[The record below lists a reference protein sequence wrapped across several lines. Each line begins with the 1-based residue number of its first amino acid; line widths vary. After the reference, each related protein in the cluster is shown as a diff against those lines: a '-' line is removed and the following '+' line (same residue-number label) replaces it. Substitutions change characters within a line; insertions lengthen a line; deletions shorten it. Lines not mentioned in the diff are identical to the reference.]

1 MSEID
6 DTQVQ
11 NLLNQLSEE
20 NRRKV
25 LFNAIK
31 KGAQVLQRNTINNL
45 KVALGTGANSSGKL
59 GKPIT
64 QGVKLTTE
72 KAYNEVKVHIM
83 GDFRLKFFEKGTKER
98 LTKKGASRGSIKPSY
113 FFRTARQNESEIDS
127 AIFRSLDEQLNKI
140 Q

>member
-1 MSEID
+1 MP
-6 DTQVQ
+6 
-11 NLLNQLSEE
+11 LK
-20 NRRKV
+20 KV
-25 LFNAIK
+25 H
-31 KGAQVLQRNTINNL
+31 RYYNTINNL

-98 LTKKGASRGSIKPSY
+98 LTKKGASRGSIKPLY

>member
-1 MSEID
+1 MNEID

-45 KVALGTGANSSGKL
+45 KVALGTGSNSSGKL

-98 LTKKGASRGSIKPSY
+98 LTKKGASRGSIKPLY

>member
-11 NLLNQLSEE
+11 NLLNQLSDE

-45 KVALGTGANSSGKL
+45 KVALGTGANSRGKL

-83 GDFRLKFFEKGTKER
+83 GDYRLKWFEKGTKER
-98 LTKKGASRGSIKPSY
+98 LTKKGASRGSIKPLY

>member
-1 MSEID
+1 MNEID
-6 DTQVQ
+6 DIQVQ
-11 NLLNQLSEE
+11 NLLNQLSDE
-20 NRRKV
+20 NRHKI

-31 KGAQVLQRNTINNL
+31 KGAQVLQRNTISNL
-45 KVALGTGANSSGKL
+45 NAALGTGARSSGKL

-64 QGVKLTTE
+64 QGVKLTAE
-72 KAYNEVKVHIM
+72 KAYNEVMVHIM
-83 GDFRLKFFEKGTKER
+83 GDYRLKFFEKGTKER
-98 LTKKGASRGSIKPSY
+98 LTKKGASRGSIRPLY

>member
-1 MSEID
+1 MNEID

-11 NLLNQLSEE
+11 NLLNQLSDE

-83 GDFRLKFFEKGTKER
+83 GDYRLKWFEKGTKER
-98 LTKKGASRGSIKPSY
+98 LTKKGASRGSIKPLY

>member
-1 MSEID
+1 MNEID

-72 KAYNEVKVHIM
+72 KSYNEVKVHIM

-98 LTKKGASRGSIKPSY
+98 LTKKGASRGSIRPLY